1 MPILVDEFE
10 GSSLA
15 SIAFIPSLLYGIS
28 TGAGPVASAL
38 INRYGFRTVTMSGAV
53 LSAIG
58 LGISAAANSILFLY
72 ISVGVV
78 TGIFAKTTLKYL
90 LFTASTRID
99 IDLITFE
106 SLLYLSI
113 GIGFGLINLPCIMP
127 VLMYFEKKRALATG
141 IALCGAGKNALQNI

>member
-1 MPILVDEFE
+1 MFKILDCGIRYSFGIFVPILVDEFE

-38 INRYGFRTVTMSGAV
+38 INRYGFRTFTMSGAV

-58 LGISAAANSILFLY
+58 LAISAAANSILFLY

-78 TGIFAKTTLKYL
+78 TGIFSKSTLK
-90 LFTASTRID
+90 
-99 IDLITFE
+99 
-106 SLLYLSI
+106 
-113 GIGFGLINLPCIMP
+113 
-127 VLMYFEKKRALATG
+127 
-141 IALCGAGKNALQNI
+141 

>member
-1 MPILVDEFE
+1 MFEILDCGIRYSFGIFVPVLVDEFE

-58 LGISAAANSILFLY
+58 LAINAAANSILFLY

-78 TGIFAKTTLKYL
+78 TGIFAKST
-90 LFTASTRID
+90 FT
-99 IDLITFE
+99 
-106 SLLYLSI
+106 SLLYNRI
-113 GIGFGLINLPCIMP
+113 VIN
-127 VLMYFEKKRALATG
+127 
-141 IALCGAGKNALQNI
+141 